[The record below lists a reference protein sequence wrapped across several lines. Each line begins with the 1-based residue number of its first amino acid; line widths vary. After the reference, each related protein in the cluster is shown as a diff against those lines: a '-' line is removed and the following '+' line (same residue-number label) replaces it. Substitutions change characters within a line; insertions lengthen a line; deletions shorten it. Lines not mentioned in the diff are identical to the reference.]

1 MSALYSTSTPRF
13 KHRNSLNQYSSKLM
27 TRLHTSTMASQRKA
41 LRDWLYLF
49 IVGTQLFGMLAL
61 DLVSFY
67 PKPLYAHPSSPLH
80 FLLTL
85 RTFYVSST
93 GDPFFAQNSPS
104 SHQPWFEVFLAIEGL
119 VQLPLAAYLVS
130 QLASRKPT
138 SGPAELAGLAFGCVT
153 FMGAAAC
160 CAELWHM
167 GEEVVSAEKKV
178 ALLYGTYLP
187 FAVIPALLA
196 VDMYLRLLPRVQQSN
211 VKAKT
216 Q

>member
-1 MSALYSTSTPRF
+1 
-13 KHRNSLNQYSSKLM
+13 
-27 TRLHTSTMASQRKA
+27 MASQRKA

-49 IVGTQLFGMLAL
+49 IIGTQLFGMLAL

-67 PKPLYAHPSSPLH
+67 PKSLYAHPSSPLH

-85 RTFYVSST
+85 RKFYVSST
-93 GDPFFAQNSPS
+93 GDPFFFAQDS
-104 SHQPWFEVFLAIEGL
+104 SSSYTHQPWFEIFLAIEGL

-167 GEEVVSAEKKV
+167 GEEVVSAEKKG

-196 VDMYLRLLPRVQQSN
+196 VDMYLRLLLRVQQSD

>member
-1 MSALYSTSTPRF
+1 
-13 KHRNSLNQYSSKLM
+13 
-27 TRLHTSTMASQRKA
+27 MASQRKA
-41 LRDWLYLF
+41 LRDWLYLS
-49 IVGTQLFGMLAL
+49 IIGTQLFGMLAL

-67 PKPLYAHPSSPLH
+67 PKALYANPSSPLH

-85 RTFYVSST
+85 RTLYVSST
-93 GDPFFAQNSPS
+93 GDPFFAQPPS
-104 SHQPWFEVFLAIEGL
+104 SSSTQPWFEIFLYIEAL

-130 QLASRKPT
+130 QLASNKPT
-138 SGPAELAGLAFGCVT
+138 SGQAELAGLAFGCVT

-167 GEEVVSAEKKV
+167 GEDVVSADKKGM
-178 ALLYGTYLP
+178 LLYGTYLP

-196 VDMYLRLLPRVQQSN
+196 VDMFLRLLPRVQQSE
-211 VKAKT
+211 VKSKT

>member
-1 MSALYSTSTPRF
+1 
-13 KHRNSLNQYSSKLM
+13 
-27 TRLHTSTMASQRKA
+27 MASQRKA

-49 IVGTQLFGMLAL
+49 IISTQLFSMLAL
-61 DLVSFY
+61 DLVAFY
-67 PKPLYAHPSSPLH
+67 PKALYQPPSSPLH
-80 FLLTL
+80 FLLAL
-85 RTFYVSST
+85 RKFYVSST
-93 GDPFFAQNSPS
+93 GDPFFSAQKQQQ
-104 SHQPWFEVFLAIEGL
+104 QPWFEIFLYIEAL

-130 QLASRKPT
+130 QLSSKKPT

-160 CAELWHM
+160 CFELWHM
-167 GEEVVSAEKKV
+167 GEDVLSAQKKG

-196 VDMYLRLLPRVQQSN
+196 VDMYLRLLPRVQQSDA
-211 VKAKT
+211 KAKT

>member
-1 MSALYSTSTPRF
+1 
-13 KHRNSLNQYSSKLM
+13 
-27 TRLHTSTMASQRKA
+27 MAPQRKA

-49 IVGTQLFGMLAL
+49 IISTQLFGMLAL

-67 PKPLYAHPSSPLH
+67 PKALYAHPSSPLH

-85 RTFYVSST
+85 RNFYVSST
-93 GDPFFAQNSPS
+93 GDPFFAQQDSP
-104 SHQPWFEVFLAIEGL
+104 HQPWFDIFLCIEAL

-130 QLASRKPT
+130 QLASSNKPT

-167 GEEVVSAEKKV
+167 GEDVVSAEKKGP
-178 ALLYGTYLP
+178 LLYGTYLP
-187 FAVIPALLA
+187 FAVIPAVLA
-196 VDMYLRLLPRVQQSN
+196 VDMSLRLLPRVQQSDA
-211 VKAKT
+211 KAKT